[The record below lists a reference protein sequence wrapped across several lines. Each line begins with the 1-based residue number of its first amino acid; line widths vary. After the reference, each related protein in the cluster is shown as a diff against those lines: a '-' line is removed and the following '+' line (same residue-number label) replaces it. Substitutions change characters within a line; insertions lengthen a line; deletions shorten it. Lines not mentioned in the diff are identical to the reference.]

1 MQSSQRSS
9 YTILLQQPNLR
20 PKAMP
25 NDSIV
30 SIPKKTKI
38 YVCHD
43 KPCSKKKQRLKK
55 IMSRFPMA
63 KKTKCLGICKG
74 PVVLVVKDKQ
84 KFYCKR
90 IRKKKHRNILWKFV
104 ALGMLDK
111 NLKFK
116 TKKS

>member
-1 MQSSQRSS
+1 M
-9 YTILLQQPNLR
+9 LQLPNLR
-20 PKAMP
+20 PLKMP

-43 KPCSKKKQRLKK
+43 KPCSKKKRRLKK
-55 IMSRFPMA
+55 IMSLFPMA
-63 KKTKCLGICKG
+63 KKTKCLGVCKG
-74 PVVLVVKDKQ
+74 PVVLVVKNNQ

-90 IRKKKHRNILWKFV
+90 IRKKKHRDTLWNFV
-104 ALGMLDK
+104 AFGILDK
-111 NLKFK
+111 NLKYK